1 MARLLERYQQEIV
14 TKLME
19 KLGHTNRL
27 AVPKLLKIVVNS
39 GLGAAVENKKI
50 LEEAT
55 KDLAQ
60 ITGQRPVLTKA
71 RKSVAGFKVRDG
83 LEIGAKVTLRGK
95 RMYEFLDRLIS
106 IVIPRIR
113 DFRGVSPNSFD
124 GHGNY
129 SLGIGEQIVFPEI
142 DVDNVETTIG
152 MDITLVISG
161 GSDEGSF
168 ELLREFGMPFRS

>member
-14 TKLME
+14 SKLME

-27 AVPKLLKIVVNS
+27 AVPRLKKIVVNS
-39 GLGAAVENKKI
+39 GLGAAVENKKV

-60 ITGQRPVLTKA
+60 ITSQRPILTKA
-71 RKSVAGFKVRDG
+71 RQSVAGFKVRDG

-124 GHGNY
+124 GRGNY

>member
-1 MARLLERYQQEIV
+1 MV
-14 TKLME
+14 PPVLMILT
-19 KLGHTNRL
+19 LGSPFSASGSGGCL
-27 AVPKLLKIVVNS
+27 NS

-152 MDITLVISG
+152 MDITLVMSG

>member
-1 MARLLERYQQEIV
+1 
-14 TKLME
+14 
-19 KLGHTNRL
+19 
-27 AVPKLLKIVVNS
+27 
-39 GLGAAVENKKI
+39 
-50 LEEAT
+50 
-55 KDLAQ
+55 
-60 ITGQRPVLTKA
+60 
-71 RKSVAGFKVRDG
+71 
-83 LEIGAKVTLRGK
+83 
-95 RMYEFLDRLIS
+95 MYEFLDRLIS

-142 DVDNVETTIG
+142 DVDNVETIIG
-152 MDITLVISG
+152 MDITLVMSG

>member
-14 TKLME
+14 PKLME
-19 KLGHTNRL
+19 KLGTPNRL
-27 AVPKLLKIVVNS
+27 ALPKLVKIVVNS

-142 DVDNVETTIG
+142 DVDNVETIIG
-152 MDITLVISG
+152 MDITLVMSG